1 MSFES
6 LKPPQIPSSPPI
18 VLNIIDEKEKA
29 LSPQSIEMKLPIV
42 DPAKTPIQ
50 MRLLGDM

>member
-6 LKPPQIPSSPPI
+6 LKPPQIPNNPPI

-29 LSPQSIEMKLPIV
+29 LSPQRAVFNEVNSIDHSKLI
-42 DPAKTPIQ
+42 DI
-50 MRLLGDM
+50 GDLI